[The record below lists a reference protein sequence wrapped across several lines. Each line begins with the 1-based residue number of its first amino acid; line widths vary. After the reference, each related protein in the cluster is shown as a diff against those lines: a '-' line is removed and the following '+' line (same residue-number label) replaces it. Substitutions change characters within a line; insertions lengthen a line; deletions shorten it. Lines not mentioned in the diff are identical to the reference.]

1 MNVLYNK
8 IWDLII
14 IIYVARRLV
23 NAWNDDFDQNSN
35 VVILAIQE
43 ENMGEQMF
51 PLQAPHRRFPHELDA
66 PPHTNFSINSFCPEK
81 TSL

>member
-51 PLQAPHRRFPHELDA
+51 PPQAPHRRFPHELDV
-66 PPHTNFSINSFCPEK
+66 PPPYKFFD
-81 TSL
+81 